1 MSLLYILRGV
11 KNCESRSNT
20 QHGTKITIY
29 GRVGY
34 KAALSVMLFTLGI
47 APAAFAENLKSPFLA
62 EAVAKYGSE
71 EAAGKAILD
80 LGWNNLNQGDWEI
93 ARKRFEE
100 ARQLIPND
108 ANVLWGLGAASA
120 FQQRWNEAID
130 FFKAG
135 LEKNPGHANLLAD
148 LSWAYEEK
156 GMLDEAV
163 VWNQKAAAAYAK
175 ITPPDPRRW
184 KPSYNFGLIYA
195 KKGQLENAISSLNE
209 TLQINPGLG
218 DAYGLLAI
226 VYYERRQY
234 DLAAQNAAKAEEFGF
249 RLDEEFLETLKAY
262 Q

>member
-1 MSLLYILRGV
+1 MSIFSNRTLL
-11 KNCESRSNT
+11 
-20 QHGTKITIY
+20 
-29 GRVGY
+29 
-34 KAALSVMLFTLGI
+34 LFFFFLGI
-47 APAAFAENLKSPFLA
+47 APIAVAESVKSPFLA
-62 EAVAKYGSE
+62 EAVAKYGSD

-80 LGWNNLNQGDWEI
+80 LGWKNLNQGDWEV

-108 ANVLWGLGAASA
+108 PDVLWGLGAASA

-130 FFKAG
+130 FFKEG

-156 GMLDEAV
+156 GMLEEAIS
-163 VWNQKAAAAYAK
+163 WNQKAAAAYLK

-195 KKGQLENAISSLNE
+195 KQGQLENAIASLRE
-209 TLQINPGLG
+209 ALQINPGLG

-234 DLAAQNAAKAEEFGF
+234 DLAAQNAVKAEELGF
-249 RLDEEFLETLKAY
+249 RLDEEFLEALKAHL
-262 Q
+262 